1 MSKKLM
7 MVGLM
12 LLLVMGAA
20 TGVYAQSGTSGG
32 TGSGSGTAGG
42 DTGTTYSDTDRD
54 NGPDFGWIG
63 LLGLAGLMGLKRREV
78 HRDARSTTTA
88 PVR

>member
-1 MSKKLM
+1 MSKKM
-7 MVGLM
+7 AMVGLM
-12 LLLVMGAA
+12 LLLVLGAA

-32 TGSGSGTAGG
+32 TGSGSGTAG
-42 DTGTTYSDTDRD
+42 DTGTAYSDTDRD
-54 NGPDFGWIG
+54 DGPDFGWIG

>member
-1 MSKKLM
+1 MSKKLVL
-7 MVGLM
+7 VGLM

-20 TGVYAQSGTSGG
+20 TGVYAQT
-32 TGSGSGTAGG
+32 GTAGG
-42 DTGTTYSDTDRD
+42 DTGTAYSDTDRD
-54 NGPDFGWIG
+54 DGPDFGWIG